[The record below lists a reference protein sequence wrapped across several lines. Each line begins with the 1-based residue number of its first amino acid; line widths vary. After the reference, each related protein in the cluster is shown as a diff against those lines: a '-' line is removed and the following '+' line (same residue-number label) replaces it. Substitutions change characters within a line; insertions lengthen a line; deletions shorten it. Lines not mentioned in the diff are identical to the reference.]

1 MADAVLTILQ
11 PAIEDLRAQVS
22 YGPLP
27 VVWGDRLQMQ
37 QMMQNLVSNALKYRK
52 PDCPVIVRITA
63 EQTGKF
69 WKISVADNGP
79 GIAPEYQDVI
89 FQPLK
94 RLHGQSVAGTGMGLA
109 VCRKIAE
116 RHGGKIWVDSQP
128 GEGATFRF
136 TLPCG
141 GPAAN

>member
-1 MADAVLTILQ
+1 
-11 PAIEDLRAQVS
+11 
-22 YGPLP
+22 
-27 VVWGDRLQMQ
+27 
-37 QMMQNLVSNALKYRK
+37 
-52 PDCPVIVRITA
+52 
-63 EQTGKF
+63 
-69 WKISVADNGP
+69 
-79 GIAPEYQDVI
+79 
-89 FQPLK
+89 
-94 RLHGQSVAGTGMGLA
+94 